1 MTRAE
6 QLALVAHELRSP
18 VAALEALAAGA
29 AAARAAGTLDDVLA
43 LAVAAGRDVERL
55 VADTE
60 PLSVRVARVRV
71 DELLRVA
78 AARADL
84 VRDDLPSET
93 VVSGDPT
100 RLRQLLGNL
109 VANAR
114 RHGSVVAVEARRGPR
129 GSIVVD
135 VVDDG
140 PGVEPAL
147 DPFGR
152 GVSGAGSTGYGLWLA
167 RGIAEAHGGSLEL
180 VRGGPGTRFR
190 LVLPPAADGR

>member
-1 MTRAE
+1 VTRAE

-29 AAARAAGTLDDVLA
+29 AAARAAGTLDHVLA

-60 PLSVRVARVRV
+60 PLSVRVGPVPV
-71 DELLRVA
+71 DELLQAA

-84 VRDDLPSET
+84 VRDDLPSGAI
-93 VVSGDPT
+93 VLGDPT

-114 RHGSVVAVEARRGPR
+114 RHGSVVAIEARLGSG
-129 GSIVVD
+129 GSILVD

-140 PGVEPAL
+140 PGIEPAL
-147 DPFGR
+147 DPFVR

-167 RGIAEAHGGSLEL
+167 RGIAEAHGGSLDL

-190 LVLPPAADGR
+190 LVLPLASDVC